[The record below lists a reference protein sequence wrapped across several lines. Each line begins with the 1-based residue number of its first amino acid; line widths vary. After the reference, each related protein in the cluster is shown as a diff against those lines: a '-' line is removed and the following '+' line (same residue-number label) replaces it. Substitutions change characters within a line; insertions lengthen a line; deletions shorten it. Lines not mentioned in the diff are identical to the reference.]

1 MSENDI
7 SQPTR
12 RNLFYGV
19 AAAGVALPVLAACG
33 SSSSSDSGSSGGGS
47 SSGHTYETSEIPVG
61 GGTIFAN
68 DEIVVTQPVAG
79 TFEAFSAICT
89 HQGCT
94 VSSVK
99 DGTIDCA
106 CHGSMYSIKTGA
118 VEGGPAPAP
127 LPKKSFT
134 VTGTSITVS

>member
-1 MSENDI
+1 MSENEI
-7 SQPTR
+7 SQPSR
-12 RNLFYGV
+12 RNLFYGA
-19 AAAGVALPVLAACG
+19 AAAGIALPVLAACG
-33 SSSSSDSGSSGGGS
+33 SSGSSDGGSGSGSSAA
-47 SSGHTYETSEIPVG
+47 HTYKSSEIPVG
-61 GGTIFAN
+61 GGTIFAD

-118 VEGGPAPAP
+118 VEGGPAPSP
-127 LPKKSFT
+127 LPKKTVT
-134 VTGTSITVS
+134 VTGANVVVS